1 MRNSTKAKSTPGADK
16 VTVKVDKHCTQ
27 PEAYA
32 RGVAFNKRQR
42 RENKRLDAAA
52 EAWKQEE
59 LIINTANVLVEIN
72 GETVIVERSLAYQ
85 LLGSQEARYIGAE

>member
-1 MRNSTKAKSTPGADK
+1 MGTSMSGSEF
-16 VTVKVDKHCTQ
+16 VDKHCVTSPVYQ
-27 PEAYA
+27 
-32 RGVAFNKRQR
+32 RGVASNKRQR

-72 GETVIVERSLAYQ
+72 GVLCTVERALGYQ
-85 LLGSQEARYIGAE
+85 LLSSQEARYIGADND